1 MSEFNNPE
9 DLKYKIEQEAYY
21 LSEKKLS
28 YEELCLIFAEESIQ
42 SEREI
47 PGRISKFKIEE
58 KSKEIFDLSYS
69 NDEICWKIAELRVK
83 MNK

>member
-1 MSEFNNPE
+1 MTESDNLE
-9 DLKYKIEQEAYY
+9 DLKNKIEQEAYY

-28 YEELCLIFAEESIQ
+28 YDELCWIFAEESIQ

-58 KSKEIFDLSYS
+58 KAKEISELSYG
-69 NDEICWKIAELRVK
+69 NDELCWKIAELRVK
-83 MNK
+83 MKK